1 MYSLIEIRNVFAI
14 SAKAFPWKKFKNWT
28 DELTRNRILFL
39 PNHCVKTHNSQFYL
53 DYEIWILFS
62 KSDDVFCLKVDMV
75 EIKELY
81 QKTNLRSLADD
92 IREYYTDDVKNILL
106 ALIKGTDFLIV
117 LTNHEKHKIVTEL
130 NWILKISIKFLN
142 FLFCFRMDSGG
153 KGKHFS

>member
-1 MYSLIEIRNVFAI
+1 MKCEYC
-14 SAKAFPWKKFKNWT
+14 
-28 DELTRNRILFL
+28 FL
-39 PNHCVKTHNSQFYL
+39 
-53 DYEIWILFS
+53 

-130 NWILKISIKFLN
+130 N
-142 FLFCFRMDSGG
+142 
-153 KGKHFS
+153 

>member
-1 MYSLIEIRNVFAI
+1 
-14 SAKAFPWKKFKNWT
+14 
-28 DELTRNRILFL
+28 
-39 PNHCVKTHNSQFYL
+39 
-53 DYEIWILFS
+53 
-62 KSDDVFCLKVDMV
+62 MV

-130 NWILKISIKFLN
+130 NWILNISIKEFSFLN
-142 FLFCFRMDSGG
+142 FLLFCFRMDSGG